1 MRCGVFYWPA
11 GDADLVVD
19 IVKRLWIRGLKP
31 IVVAYCRSPD
41 KQAFV
46 YDLIHEVCVRRRG
59 SKWNG

>member
-19 IVKRLWIRGLKP
+19 IVKKLWIRGLKL
-31 IVVAYCRSPD
+31 IVVTYCQSPD
-41 KQAFV
+41 EQARV
-46 YDLIHEVCVRRRG
+46 YDRIHEVCVSKRG